1 MIDGKKVLAV
11 IPARGGSKGLPGKNI
26 RDLGQKPLIAWTI
39 EAALSSDI
47 IDHTIVST
55 DCDQI
60 AEVSK
65 HFGAD
70 VPFVRPH
77 WLSTDEAS
85 SADVVLHTLTSLSVT
100 FDIVILLQPTSPFR
114 DRGHIEDA
122 LKIYVKAEAQSL
134 VSICEAQKSPY
145 WFFSLEKDGALLPV
159 LRYNKQFNRRQDL
172 PKTYALNGAIYVVD
186 VELFLRA
193 QKFIFDETV
202 SYLMELESSLDID
215 TLMDFNLAQLM
226 LDEK

>member
-1 MIDGKKVLAV
+1 MINGKKVLAV

-26 RDLGQKPLIAWTI
+26 RELGQKPLIAWTV
-39 EAALSSDI
+39 EAALNSDI

-65 HFGAD
+65 NFGAE
-70 VPFVRPH
+70 VPFTRPH

-85 SADVVLHTLTSLSVT
+85 TADVVVHTLTSVSVE

-114 DRGHIEDA
+114 DSSHIEDA
-122 LKIYVKAEAQSL
+122 LKIYASSEAQSL
-134 VSICEAQKSPY
+134 VSICESQKSPY
-145 WFFSLEKDGALLPV
+145 WFFSLDKNGSIVPV
-159 LRYNKQFNRRQDL
+159 LRDKKQFNRRQDL
-172 PKTYALNGAIYVVD
+172 PKTYVLNGAIYVVD
-186 VELFLRA
+186 VELFLRT
-193 QKFIFDETV
+193 KNFIFDETV
-202 SYLMELESSLDID
+202 SYLMDLVSSVDID
-215 TLMDFNLAQLM
+215 CLMDFNLAQLM